1 VPDGPIPF
9 TNSSV
14 DLSLGRGFQFKVHCR
29 KCGNGYVSTFQINTL
44 STVASA
50 AQSAQ
55 SLEQPQFSPNDERR
69 AT

>member
-1 VPDGPIPF
+1 MPDGPIPF

-50 AQSAQ
+50 AQS
-55 SLEQPQFSPNDERR
+55 LEQPQFSPNDERR